1 MIRRTLRQ
9 GWAFVFRDAHLTRRY
24 WSWMVVFLFYSV
36 VSSATVTRIGVAARD
51 FRLTL
56 NLILGVLLWSF
67 LSSLFNDIANSISY
81 ERWEGTLEYT
91 FMAPVSRL
99 VHLSGVSF
107 FAACFAAL
115 RAIVVVGGLMLFM
128 PLSFAGANVPGLLLV
143 LAVSSLAFAG
153 LGLMAAILPV
163 MSPEHGSQATSIF
176 QGVLLLVSGVY
187 YPVEVLPHWLQPF
200 AVISPATYALS
211 ASRKLLGV
219 FHPESTH
226 SHLVGSSIA
235 SVLPELGK
243 LVLMGI
249 VLIPVGLY
257 VFHVAEQWAKRAGKL
272 KRTG

>member
-163 MSPEHGSQATSIF
+163 MSPEHGLAGNEHLPGRAAAGI
-176 QGVLLLVSGVY
+176 GCLLSGRGAAS
-187 YPVEVLPHWLQPF
+187 L
-200 AVISPATYALS
+200 ASALCC
-211 ASRKLLGV
+211 
-219 FHPESTH
+219 H
-226 SHLVGSSIA
+226 IA
-235 SVLPELGK
+235 SDICALC
-243 LVLMGI
+243 
-249 VLIPVGLY
+249 
-257 VFHVAEQWAKRAGKL
+257 
-272 KRTG
+272 

>member
-36 VSSATVTRIGVAARD
+36 VSSATVTLIGVAADD

-56 NLILGVLLWSF
+56 NLVLGVLLWSF

-115 RAIVVVGGLMLFM
+115 RAVVVVGGLMLFL
-128 PLSFAGANVPGLLLV
+128 PLNFSGANLPGMLLV
-143 LAVSSLAFAG
+143 LGVSSLAFAG

-163 MSPEHGSQATSIF
+163 MSPEHGAQATSIF

-187 YPVEVLPHWLQPF
+187 YPVHVLPQWLQPF
-200 AVISPATYALS
+200 SVISPATYALS

-219 FHPESTH
+219 FHPESTQT
-226 SHLVGSSIA
+226 HLVSTSIKA
-235 SVLPELGK
+235 VLPDIAVL
-243 LVLMGI
+243 LLMG
-249 VLIPVGLY
+249 LIMIPLGLW
-257 VFHVAEQWAKRAGKL
+257 VFHIAEQWAKRTGKL